1 MNIYFDIQSFSQL
14 KKKMKTTTILFI
26 SVFNTLPLCSLYSWI
41 SVIKFHF
48 GPFPSNNHTQ
58 FQLESLLLVFLFF
71 SKMWTCCAICLCF
84 SSGYHMWIMISP
96 ALRFARLFHICEKGR
111 HIFKMNYCSFR
122 NKFTSDNDIKRKL
135 KKIFLYTKIFP
146 NKKMLLCFKC

>member
-1 MNIYFDIQSFSQL
+1 
-14 KKKMKTTTILFI
+14 MKTTTILFI

-96 ALRFARLFHICEKGR
+96 ALRFARLFHICEKRADTSLKWITVVSEINSHGTMTL
-111 HIFKMNYCSFR
+111 KESWKKSFYTQ
-122 NKFTSDNDIKRKL
+122 KYFQT
-135 KKIFLYTKIFP
+135 KKCFCVLSANQVSEGYEIC
-146 NKKMLLCFKC
+146 LCPM